1 MNETQNSNPYAYTPP
16 EKPRY
21 AYRVA
26 DRIAAVAAW
35 VMGYLFCVVTPLSE
49 HLWGGFAFM
58 LLMFVGAFVY
68 FRLTDKTTPIRPLAF
83 AVAAEAMVLSVSFLT
98 TTNGFIHVLVFLF
111 DCLAWFYT
119 LYLLGDNT
127 DELFP
132 GQTFVK
138 DLCRSVFVM
147 PFSAKGHLFG
157 ALAGNKTEEKKSKL
171 GGHILWALLGL
182 LIALCPTVIVGA
194 LLSYDEGFTGIIEN
208 IFENLLSLDT
218 LGEQLGNVI
227 LGLIV
232 GLLLFG
238 AILAC
243 RDRRGRP
250 ENRKDDATV
259 GEEQPMSSHFL
270 PVTMICAALTPVLAL
285 YVIFFISQWDYYVSA
300 LTGVRPEAL
309 TFAEY
314 ARSGFFQ
321 LCAVAGINAG
331 MGLIAWGLVKYN
343 APNEASPNRNPI
355 PLALRI
361 YMVVLSVF
369 TLILIATALAKMV
382 LYVDTYG
389 LTHKRVLASWLMI
402 VLAVCFVAV
411 IIRQFFRRLNLTG
424 TVVAIFIVCF
434 TVLSLCNLD
443 GVIAR
448 YNFNAALEG
457 NLYAIGGDILDEVD
471 ASGVLPALEFME
483 QTEGSTDEA
492 VISARED
499 VRSYLE
505 NQASWM
511 RVSTWREKN
520 IPRLVAAKALEE
532 QGYDTENKHFK

>member
-1 MNETQNSNPYAYTPP
+1 MNEIQNSNPYVYTPP

-21 AYRVA
+21 AYRTA

-35 VMGYLFCVVTPLSE
+35 VLGYLFCVVTPLSE
-49 HLWGGFAFM
+49 HLWGAFGFMF
-58 LLMFVGAFVY
+58 LMFAGAFVY
-68 FRLTDKTTPIRPLAF
+68 FRLTDKVTPIRPLAL
-83 AVAAEAMVLSVSFLT
+83 AVAAESMVLSVSFLT
-98 TTNGFIHVLVFLF
+98 TTNGFIRVLVFLF
-111 DCLAWFYT
+111 DCVTWFYT
-119 LYLLGDNT
+119 IYLLGDNT

-157 ALAGNKTEEKKSKL
+157 ALAGNKKDGQRSKL
-171 GGHILWALLGL
+171 GGHVLWALLGL

-208 IFENLLSLDT
+208 IFDNLLSLDT
-218 LGEQLGNVI
+218 LGEQIGNAV
-227 LGLIV
+227 LGLII

-250 ENRKDDATV
+250 ESHKDDASV
-259 GEEQPMSSHFL
+259 GEGQPLSIHFL
-270 PVTMICAALTPVLAL
+270 PVTMICAALTPILAL

-300 LTGVRPEAL
+300 LTGIRPEAL

-321 LCAVAGINAG
+321 LCSVAGINAG
-331 MGLIAWGLVKYN
+331 LGLIACGLVKHN
-343 APNEASPNRNPI
+343 APDETRPNRNPV

-369 TLILIATALAKMV
+369 TLILIATALAKMI
-382 LYVDTYG
+382 LYVDSYG
-389 LTHKRVLASWLMI
+389 LTHKRVLASWLMF
-402 VLAVCFVAV
+402 VLALCFVAV
-411 IIRQFFRRLNLTG
+411 IVRQFVRKLNITG
-424 TVVAIFIVCF
+424 TVVAIFLVCF

-443 GVIAR
+443 GVIAN
-448 YNFNAALEG
+448 YNVNAALDG
-457 NLYAIGGDILDEVD
+457 NLLAIGGDILDDTD
-471 ASGVLPALEFME
+471 ASGVLPALKFME
-483 QTEGSTDEA
+483 QTEGSTDPDVMA
-492 VISARED
+492 ARED
-499 VRSYLE
+499 VKAYLE
-505 NQASWM
+505 EQFDKLCDAEPGEM
-511 RVSTWREKN
+511 N
-520 IPRLVAAKALEE
+520 IPRLWAKRALEE
-532 QGYDTENKHFK
+532 